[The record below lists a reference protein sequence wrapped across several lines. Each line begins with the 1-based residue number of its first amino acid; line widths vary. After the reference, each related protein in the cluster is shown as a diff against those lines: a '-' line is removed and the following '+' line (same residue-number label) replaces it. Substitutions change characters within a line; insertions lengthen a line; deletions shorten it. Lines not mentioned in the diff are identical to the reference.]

1 MIEVFTF
8 EGLCAAAV
16 LAYTA
21 LFLLRPPRSLVEQSR
36 GHESER
42 VAPGEPAMAK
52 GEETPSAHTPPEPLP
67 TVRPRPQRIEPV
79 PSAQREAS
87 AEKSLG
93 AVATSVPQTEAA
105 PAPSEPVAASVAA
118 QQPVQTVAPAAG
130 AGLSWFERLKGGL
143 DRTRKQ
149 MLSGLD
155 DLFSSKETRVQ
166 REVALETVFE
176 LLIRS
181 DVGVK
186 TTEHLVGAVKER
198 LRSAELSHVA
208 DLKNAL
214 KEEMLAVFEKAEQS
228 RAAGCSLAARRFAG
242 SPHVVMVVGVNG
254 VGKTTTTG
262 KMAHLMCQDGARVVV
277 GAADTFR
284 AAAVEQLKVWA
295 QRAGAD
301 CVTAAAG
308 ADPASVGFDA
318 VKQSV
323 QAASAG
329 AQGQQVVCFVDT
341 AGRLHNRKDLM
352 EELSKVRRVMGKA
365 HEGAPHEVLLVVDA
379 TTGQNA
385 IQQARTFMEVV
396 QVDGLVLTKLDG
408 TAKGGVALAIAGD
421 LGLPIR
427 YVGVGEAVEDLQPFD
442 ASTFVEALFRDGGSA
457 QPQIRAGR
465 EAAAAAAT

>member
-8 EGLCAAAV
+8 EALFSAAV

-21 LFLLRPPRSLVEQSR
+21 FFLLRPPRSLIEQSQ
-36 GHESER
+36 GHEPDEWAPSEADR
-42 VAPGEPAMAK
+42 AK
-52 GEETPSAHTPPEPLP
+52 EAEQHAVPPSAAPQPLAQ
-67 TVRPRPQRIEPV
+67 TEPV
-79 PSAQREAS
+79 PSLQPEVA
-87 AEKSLG
+87 AEKTED
-93 AVATSVPQTEAA
+93 AVSVPAPQ
-105 PAPSEPVAASVAA
+105 PAPSAAEPQPLATPPAGQPAA
-118 QQPVQTVAPAAG
+118 QPALSVPSE
-130 AGLSWFERLKGGL
+130 GLTWFDRLKGGL

-155 DLFSSKETRVQ
+155 ELFSSKETRVQ

-198 LRSAELSHVA
+198 LRSSELSQLA

-214 KEEMLAVFEKAEQS
+214 KEEMLAVFQKADQS
-228 RAAGCSLAARRFAG
+228 KAGGCSLAARRFAG
-242 SPHVVMVVGVNG
+242 SPHVVLVVGVNG

-295 QRAGAD
+295 ERAGAE

-323 QAASAG
+323 HAASSG
-329 AQGQQVVCFVDT
+329 TEGQQVVCFVDT
-341 AGRLHNRKDLM
+341 AGRLHNRADLM
-352 EELSKVRRVMGKA
+352 DELSKVRRVMGKA
-365 HEGAPHEVLLVVDA
+365 HAGAPHEVLLVVDA

-442 ASTFVEALFRDGGSA
+442 ASTFVDALFR
-457 QPQIRAGR
+457 
-465 EAAAAAAT
+465 

>member
-1 MIEVFTF
+1 MIEVSIFQ
-8 EGLCAAAV
+8 GL
-16 LAYTA
+16 LTA
-21 LFLLRPPRSLVEQSR
+21 LVLVYSGLFLFRPPRALKQDSQGRQARVTDGFPVATVSQPQLR
-36 GHESER
+36 ESEA
-42 VAPGEPAMAK
+42 VPIAAEQPEQPASK
-52 GEETPSAHTPPEPLP
+52 PVPLP
-67 TVRPRPQRIEPV
+67 APV
-79 PSAQREAS
+79 SPE
-87 AEKSLG
+87 
-93 AVATSVPQTEAA
+93 
-105 PAPSEPVAASVAA
+105 
-118 QQPVQTVAPAAG
+118 QPVGP
-130 AGLSWFERLKGGL
+130 SWFDRLKGGL

-155 DLFSSKETRVQ
+155 DLFSSKDVRVQ
-166 REVALETVFE
+166 REEALETVFE

-186 TTEHLVGAVKER
+186 TTEHLVGAVKDR
-198 LRSAELSHVA
+198 LRSADLSHVGE
-208 DLKNAL
+208 LKSAL
-214 KEEMLAVFEKAEQS
+214 KEEMLKVFQQAEQKRPEGS
-228 RAAGCSLAARRFAG
+228 SLAQGRFAA

-262 KMAHLMCQDGARVVV
+262 KMAHLMCQSGARVVV

-295 QRAGAD
+295 QRAGAE
-301 CVTAAAG
+301 CVTAGAG

-323 QAASAG
+323 LAAG
-329 AQGQQVVCFVDT
+329 AEPADRQVVCFVDT

-365 HEGAPHEVLLVVDA
+365 YEGAPHEVLLVVDA

-385 IQQARTFMEVV
+385 IQQARTFMDVV

-421 LGLPIR
+421 LSLPIR
-427 YVGVGEAVEDLQPFD
+427 YIGVGEAVEDLQPFD
-442 ASTFVEALFRDGGSA
+442 ATSFVEALFRDGSPASSA
-457 QPQIRAGR
+457 S
-465 EAAAAAAT
+465 